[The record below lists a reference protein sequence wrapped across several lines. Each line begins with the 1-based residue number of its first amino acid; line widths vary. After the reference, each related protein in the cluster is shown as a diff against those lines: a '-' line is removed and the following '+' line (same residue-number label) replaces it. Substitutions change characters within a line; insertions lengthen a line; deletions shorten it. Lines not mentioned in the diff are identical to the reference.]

1 MQALGFLQNKQI
13 LVLGLGATGLSCAR
27 FLSAQGLTFVINDS
41 RKHPPGV
48 KRLAK
53 LNSNSHLITGNWDAQ
68 AIANADVIIASP
80 GVDINLPII
89 TDNRKVKS
97 KLIGDVELF
106 CLARKS
112 RASNDTLIAVTGSN
126 GKSTVA
132 SLLAHIAKGLNF
144 KTALAGNIGLPVLDI
159 INTEYD
165 AIILELS
172 SFQLETMRSMDA
184 QTATVLNICDDH
196 LDRHNTLSNYQAIK
210 HKIYDQANV
219 QVINREQLI
228 SQPNLIKNNAISF
241 GLDIPLQ
248 GHFGIADF
256 NGIRSLAFGEQ
267 ALIACANLPLVGR
280 HNELNCLAALALGY
294 AASWPLADM
303 CKALLSFEGLEH
315 RCKQVES
322 NDGVVWVNDSKA
334 TNIGATIAAIDGLVN
349 DKQQLILIAGGDG
362 KGADFNE
369 LQPVLNDHV
378 DHLITLGKDGSQI
391 AALKPTSINVN
402 SIESAV
408 NAARKLA
415 AKGDVVLLSPACA
428 SIDMFENYMQRGE
441 VFITAVREASS

>member
-1 MQALGFLQNKQI
+1 MQRLAFLQNKQI

-27 FLSAQGLTFVINDS
+27 YLSAQGLTFVINDS
-41 RKHPPGV
+41 REHPPGV

-53 LNSNSHLITGNWDAQ
+53 LNSKSDLIIGRWDTQ

-80 GVDINLPII
+80 GVDINLPVIA
-89 TDNRKVKS
+89 DNRKAQS
-97 KLIGDVELF
+97 QLIGDVELF
-106 CLARKS
+106 CLARKDIVT
-112 RASNDTLIAVTGSN
+112 NDTLIAVTGSN
-126 GKSTVA
+126 GKSTVV

-144 KTALAGNIGLPVLDI
+144 NTALAGNIGLPVLDI
-159 INTEYD
+159 VDSKYD
-165 AIILELS
+165 AIVLELS
-172 SFQLETMRSMDA
+172 SFQLETMQSMDA
-184 QTATVLNICDDH
+184 QAATVLNICDDH
-196 LDRHNTLSNYQAIK
+196 LDRHKTLENYQAIK

-219 QVINREQLI
+219 QVINREQA
-228 SQPNLIKNNAISF
+228 SAQPNTIKDNAISF
-241 GLDIPLQ
+241 GLDAPEQ
-248 GHFGIADF
+248 GHFGIITKA
-256 NGIRSLAFGEQ
+256 GIRSLAFGDQ
-267 ALIACANLPLVGR
+267 TLINCANLPLVGR
-280 HNELNCLAALALGY
+280 HNELNCLAVLALGY
-294 AASWPLADM
+294 AANWALVDM

-334 TNIGATIAAIDGLVN
+334 TNIGATLAAIDGLTN

-369 LQPVLNDHV
+369 LQSALNDHV

-391 AALKPTSINVN
+391 AALKPTSISVN

-415 AKGDVVLLSPACA
+415 NKGDVVLLSPACA

-441 VFITAVREASS
+441 VFITAVREAS